1 MNKRI
6 PILLGVVLLI
16 ISIGLQI
23 TPIPAFVHLITELKN
38 INYDLQLRARAL
50 VPHKLLSTQIAIVDV
65 DDRSI
70 AKQGRWPW
78 PRDQLAELIT
88 KLKADGAVVIAFDM
102 IFPEAEENIVNE
114 LYKKLSKKKENF
126 SPLFLQRLKK
136 VAPDFD
142 QDVKFAHSLSGVD
155 SILGVSFLPRIE
167 TSGILPSGIK
177 TLTSEEKKYGF
188 IEAAGFIGN
197 LPILQKYATTAG
209 FINVFPDDD
218 GIVRRV
224 PILINYHDQLYVSLA
239 FEAVRQFLLAHMTI
253 NIGAYLKEKKI
264 ESIALGKYIIPTD
277 DKAQAIV
284 PFRGPAFTFPY
295 FSATDV
301 LHDQIPANSLQGK
314 IVFIGTS
321 ATGLGDL
328 KATAVQNIFPGVEI
342 QASIAQGILDNTFYQ
357 RPAWASGAEIFLT
370 FFPAILFVFIFP
382 YLGPRILS
390 LLILIVPFLFIFF
403 ANLLWNYNNFI
414 ISVFMPIITTVL
426 LAVINLIYGYIFEAR
441 KRENLKEIF
450 GQYVP
455 EKHIDEMLNKK
466 DQHGLLGEDRDMTVL
481 FADIRNFTSISEN
494 LSAVELKEMLNAFFT
509 PMTEIIFHYNGTI
522 DKYVGD
528 MVMAFWGA
536 PLCDNKHA
544 LHAIEAGIEM
554 QKKVK
559 LLHVEFAKK
568 NWPEIHI
575 GIGLNSGMMRVGDM
589 GSRFRRSYTVLGDAV
604 NLASRIEGL
613 TKYYGVHFIVT
624 EYTQKDQ
631 TTFIFRQLDRVTV
644 KGKKTSLN
652 IYEVIGK
659 KSEISQIQKNELI
672 QYEVALKAYF
682 NQNWEK
688 SYELFNILQEKFPLT
703 RLYQIYQKRT
713 AEYQKNPPPQNWDG
727 TYMHLT
733 K

>member
-1 MNKRI
+1 MYKRI
-6 PILLGVVLLI
+6 PILFGLILLVM
-16 ISIGLQI
+16 SIGLQI
-23 TPIPAFVHLITELKN
+23 IPIPAFVHLITEFKN
-38 INYDLQLRARAL
+38 ISYDLQLRARIL
-50 VPHKLLSTQIAIVDV
+50 VPHKSLSTQIAIVDI

-70 AKQGRWPW
+70 VKQGRWPW
-78 PRDQLAELIT
+78 SREQLAELIT

-102 IFPEAEENIVNE
+102 IFPEAEKNIVNE
-114 LYKKLSKKKENF
+114 LYEQLRKQKQNA
-126 SPLFLQRLKK
+126 SPLFLQQLKK
-136 VAPDFD
+136 SAPSFD
-142 QDVKFAHSLSGVD
+142 QDIKFAHSLNGVD
-155 SILGVSFLPRIE
+155 SILGISFSPRPE
-167 TSGILPSGIK
+167 TVGILPAAVK

-197 LPILQKYATTAG
+197 LPIIQKYATAAG

-218 GIVRRV
+218 GIIRRV
-224 PILINYHDQLYVSLA
+224 PILINYHDQLYTSLA
-239 FEAVRQFLLAHMTI
+239 FETVRQFLLTHMTI
-253 NIGAYLKEKKI
+253 NTGDYLKEKKI

-277 DKAQAIV
+277 DKTQVII
-284 PFRGPAFTFPY
+284 PFHGPAFTFPY

-301 LHDQIPANSLQGK
+301 LHNQIPMNSLQGK

-328 KATAVQNIFPGVEI
+328 KATAVENIFPGVEI
-342 QASIAQGILDNTFYQ
+342 QANIAQGILDNTFYQ

-382 YLGPRILS
+382 YLGPRTLS
-390 LLILIVPFLFIFF
+390 LFILIIPVLFIFF

-414 ISVFMPIITTVL
+414 ISVFMPIVTILL
-426 LAVINLIYGYIFEAR
+426 LAAINLICGYIFEAR

-455 EKHIDEMLNKK
+455 EKHIDEMLNTK
-466 DQHGLLGEDRDMTVL
+466 DQHSLLGEDRDMTVL
-481 FADIRNFTSISEN
+481 FADIRNFTNISEN

-536 PLCDNKHA
+536 PLRDDKHA
-544 LHAIEAGIEM
+544 EHAIEAGLEM

-559 LLHVEFAKK
+559 LLHAEFVKK

-604 NLASRIEGL
+604 NLASRVESL

-631 TTFIFRQLDRVTV
+631 TTFVFRQLDRVAV
-644 KGKKTSLN
+644 KGKRTSLN

-659 KSEISQIQKNELI
+659 KSEISETQKNELTQHEI
-672 QYEVALKAYF
+672 ALKEYF

-688 SYELFNILQEKFPLT
+688 SYALFNVLQEKFPHA
-703 RLYQIYQKRT
+703 RIYQIYQKRII
-713 AEYQKNPPPQNWDG
+713 EYQENPPSQDWDG
-727 TYMHLT
+727 TYAHLT